1 MTRVAVIGAGTMG
14 HGIAQV
20 AALAGCDTALT
31 DAASGVLP
39 AARERIRRN
48 LERGVARGKLTQDA
62 MDAALSRCRT
72 ASELGDAVQDTEL
85 VIEAVVEDME
95 VKRSLFRD
103 LHALTPPKCV
113 LATNTSSL
121 SVGAIAEASGRP
133 ARVLGMHF
141 FNPVHIM
148 KLVELVVHETTDPDA
163 LQTVREIAVR
173 MGKEPI
179 TVRDRPGFAS
189 SRLGIALGLE
199 AMRML
204 EEGVASA
211 SDIDTAM
218 KLGYGHP
225 MGPLEVSDLVGLDVR
240 LAIAEYLQHEL
251 DDTRFAPPAI
261 LRRKVEAGELGKKS
275 GRGFHE
281 WPSQSS

>member
-1 MTRVAVIGAGTMG
+1 MTRVAVVGAGTMG

-20 AALAGCDTALT
+20 AAAAGCDTVLT
-31 DAASGVLP
+31 DVAPDTLP
-39 AARERIRRN
+39 AALERIRRN
-48 LERGVARGKLTQDA
+48 LQGGVSRGKVTQQ
-62 MDAALSRCRT
+62 AADTALAHCR
-72 ASELGDAVQDTEL
+72 SVRDLGEAVGNADV
-85 VIEAVVEDME
+85 VIEAVVEDLD
-95 VKRSLFRD
+95 VKCRLFRK
-103 LHALTPPKCV
+103 LATLTPSRCV

-121 SVGAIAEASGRP
+121 SVRTIADASGRP
-133 ARVLGMHF
+133 HHVLGMHF

-148 KLVELVVHETTDPDA
+148 KLVELVAHQATGPDVLETTRA
-163 LQTVREIAVR
+163 LALR

-179 TVRDRPGFAS
+179 VVRDRPGFAS
-189 SRLGIALGLE
+189 SRLGLALGLE
-199 AMRML
+199 AMRMV

-211 SDIDTAM
+211 TDIDTAM

-240 LAIAEYLQHEL
+240 LAIAEYLQREL